1 MNEIVEMDSGQLQP
15 VRQSSSSDSQMM
27 MRMIE
32 VAMNRPDFDMVKIHQ
47 IIEAKERWDAIE
59 ARKDFVAAMTA
70 FKSEPI
76 EIYKR
81 KEVGYK
87 TKEGDF
93 VGYKH
98 AELSDVTEAINPAM
112 AKHQLSFRWDI
123 HQTSGAITVDCIVM
137 HVMGHSEK
145 VTMSGQPDTSGKK
158 NAIQQQASTI
168 TYLQR
173 YTLLA
178 ATGMSTKGQDDDG
191 DGGADPEQQ
200 GHQQQPKNGR
210 QATGFCTDE
219 TFEKNRAAWR
229 DLIITKKKTVAHLIT
244 QIETK
249 GKLTEDQKL
258 TIDSWSHEQD

>member
-1 MNEIVEMDSGQLQP
+1 MNAIVEMEQQQLQVAP
-15 VRQSSSSDSQMM
+15 RAGSDSQVM
-27 MRMIE
+27 MRLIE
-32 VAMNRPDFDMVKIHQ
+32 AAMAKPDFDMVKLQ
-47 IIEAKERWDAIE
+47 QLLEVKERWDAAE
-59 ARKDFVAAMTA
+59 AKKAFAAALTA
-70 FKSEPI
+70 FKAEPV
-76 EIYKR
+76 EIFKR

-98 AELSDVTEAINPAM
+98 AELSDVTDAIGPAM

-123 HQTSGAITVDCIVM
+123 HQGQNGITVDCIVM

-145 VTMSGQPDTSGKK
+145 VTMTGQPDNSGKK

-178 ATGMSTKGQDDDG
+178 ATGMSTKGEDDDG
-191 DGGADPEQQ
+191 AGGAEPGQAA
-200 GHQQQPKNGR
+200 QQPSGR
-210 QATGFCTDE
+210 QEVGLCTPE
-219 TFEKNRAAWR
+219 RFEKNRAAWR
-229 DLIITKKKTVAHLIT
+229 ELILSKKKTVSQLIA

-258 TIDSWSHEQD
+258 TIDSWAHEHD

>member
-1 MNEIVEMDSGQLQP
+1 MNAIVEMEPQQLQVAP
-15 VRQSSSSDSQMM
+15 RAGSDSQVM
-27 MRMIE
+27 MRLIE
-32 VAMNRPDFDMVKIHQ
+32 AAMAKPDFDMVKL
-47 IIEAKERWDAIE
+47 ERLLEVKERWDAAE
-59 ARKDFVAAMTA
+59 AKKAFAAALTA
-70 FKSEPI
+70 FKAEPV
-76 EIYKR
+76 EIFKR

-98 AELSDVTEAINPAM
+98 AELSDVTDAIGPAM

-123 HQTSGAITVDCIVM
+123 HQNSGSITVDCIVM

-145 VTMSGQPDTSGKK
+145 VTMTGQPDNSGKK

-178 ATGMSTKGQDDDG
+178 ATGMSTKGEDDDG
-191 DGGADPEQQ
+191 AGGAEPGQP
-200 GHQQQPKNGR
+200 GQQQAGR
-210 QATGFCTDE
+210 QEVGMCTPE
-219 TFEKNRAAWR
+219 RFEKNRAAWR
-229 DLIITKKKTVAHLIT
+229 ELILNKQKTVSQLIA

-258 TIDSWSHEQD
+258 TIHSWSREND

>member
-1 MNEIVEMDSGQLQP
+1 MNAIVEMEQQQLQVAP
-15 VRQSSSSDSQMM
+15 RAGSDSQVM
-27 MRMIE
+27 MRLIE
-32 VAMNRPDFDMVKIHQ
+32 AAMAKPDFDMVKLQ
-47 IIEAKERWDAIE
+47 QLLEVKERWDAAE
-59 ARKDFVAAMTA
+59 AKKAFAAALTA
-70 FKSEPI
+70 FKAEPV
-76 EIYKR
+76 EIFKR

-98 AELSDVTEAINPAM
+98 AELSDVTDAIGPAM

-123 HQTSGAITVDCIVM
+123 HQGQNGITVDCIVM

-145 VTMSGQPDTSGKK
+145 VTMTGQPDNSGKK

-191 DGGADPEQQ
+191 AGGAEDEKQ
-200 GHQQQPKNGR
+200 GKQPPQKTEIGPK
-210 QATGFCTDE
+210 GFAAALEAVRKGEYTAKDIRASHVLTVDQE
-219 TFEKNRAAWR
+219 TALEDAEKERA
-229 DLIITKKKTVAHLIT
+229 K
-244 QIETK
+244 
-249 GKLTEDQKL
+249 
-258 TIDSWSHEQD
+258 